1 MPNGMMTIS
10 TWTSPQN
17 IGASSFTFWI
27 QINDVGM
34 WDLVP
39 EHWTFKSP
47 DMETEEVMTLDSQWN
62 EAPTGTYGSFGGWPL
77 VVDQSNV
84 GSVYPVRWDVEADG
98 FNLTDPDIYWQ
109 YCAGVVR
116 LGSVPDEHQGGF

>member
-1 MPNGMMTIS
+1 MPNGMMSIV
-10 TWTSPQN
+10 TWSSPQSLN
-17 IGASSFTFWI
+17 YEDFTFWI

-62 EAPTGTYGSFGGWPL
+62 EAPTGTLGTFGGWPL

-84 GSVYPVRWDVEADG
+84 GNVFFVKWDTEADG
-98 FNLTDPDIYWQ
+98 FLPSEPGTSWQ
-109 YCAGVVR
+109 FCGGVVR
-116 LGSVPDEHQGGF
+116 LGSAPDEHQGGF